1 MSIGILDGIIII
13 LFMLGIIYGT
23 KKGFLHGIIA
33 FIGLAVIV
41 SLSFLFRGIVGDV
54 LLKGMP
60 FFKLHG
66 AYKGITS
73 LNILLY
79 EALAFIL
86 VFLFLLSILSL
97 VLKIT
102 GILQKLIDAS
112 IVLTLPSK
120 ILGVLVG
127 LINTLI
133 VVFIML
139 FVMVNL
145 NSTRKYVYDSKIA
158 TFIME
163 RTFIL
168 SKTTDKYYLS
178 AEEINRVIEEC
189 KDEKNKHV
197 CNVVVTNTLIKF
209 DVVSKEKVIELIDSN
224 KLKNISKKELLWL
237 DI

>member
-1 MSIGILDGIIII
+1 MNIGILDGIIII
-13 LFMLGIIYGT
+13 LFVLGILYGT
-23 KKGFLHGIIA
+23 KKGFLHGIIS
-33 FIGLAVIV
+33 FIGLAVI
-41 SLSFLFRGIVGDV
+41 LTFSFLLRGVVGDI

-60 FFKLHG
+60 FFKFHG

-79 EALAFIL
+79 EALAFVLI
-86 VFLFLLSILSL
+86 FLFLLSILAL
-97 VLKIT
+97 ILKIT

-127 LINTLI
+127 LVNTLI
-133 VVFIML
+133 VIFIML
-139 FVMVNL
+139 FIMVNL

-158 TFIME
+158 TLIME

-168 SKTTDKYYLS
+168 SSVNDKYYLS
-178 AEEINRVIEEC
+178 AEEINGVLDKC
-189 KDEKNKHV
+189 KDEKNKHI
-197 CNVVVTNTLIKF
+197 CNVMVTNTLIKF

-224 KLKNISKKELLWL
+224 KLKDISKKELIW
-237 DI
+237 